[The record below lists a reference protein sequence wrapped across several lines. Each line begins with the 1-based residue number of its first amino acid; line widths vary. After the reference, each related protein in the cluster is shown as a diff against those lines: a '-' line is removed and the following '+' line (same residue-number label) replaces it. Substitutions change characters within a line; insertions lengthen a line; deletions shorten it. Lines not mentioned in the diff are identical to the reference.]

1 MREKESEEKILRQWL
16 AILPVMYAGMVKFVQ
31 YEDFRAKLTGS
42 DIDTR
47 PVEEIL
53 AEVAEVRKEIQ

>member
-16 AILPVMYAGMVKFVQ
+16 AILPVMYEGKVKFVT

-53 AEVAEVRKEIQ
+53 AEVAEVRKEVS

>member
-53 AEVAEVRKEIQ
+53 AEVAEVRKEVS